1 MSAKTIQM
9 FVKRLLMIRK
19 VLHKQYK
26 PPTDTPDCRF
36 MCRIA
41 FEKIL
46 LDFFSEDLLFRIN
59 FFTIRLWFYSIKLN
73 SKFKINSPS
82 HNATKTLKN
91 ETGTV

>member
-1 MSAKTIQM
+1 
-9 FVKRLLMIRK
+9 MIRK

-46 LDFFSEDLLFRIN
+46 LDFFSEDYYLGLISSQSVFG
-59 FFTIRLWFYSIKLN
+59 FT
-73 SKFKINSPS
+73 
-82 HNATKTLKN
+82 
-91 ETGTV
+91 V

>member
-1 MSAKTIQM
+1 M
-9 FVKRLLMIRK
+9 FVKSVLMIRK

-41 FEKIL
+41 LEKIL
-46 LDFFSEDLLFRIN
+46 LDFFKKTNVFLFRIN

-91 ETGTV
+91 DTGTV

>member
-26 PPTDTPDCRF
+26 PPTF

-46 LDFFSEDLLFRIN
+46 FDFFSEDLLFRIN